1 MMRGYK
7 IFPFITPPAFPDYNL
22 PPTLYRIM
30 NSLANFDLDTNTDV
44 DIEDKVKIK
53 DLATTTRSQI
63 FDFDY
68 PLTENMTKA
77 EFEVLILNH
86 FLMRRIGYDTM
97 NAFKIALCVKLNE
110 IMPIY
115 NKLFDALDGWDIFDD
130 GEITT
135 RSVSDAGT
143 NSLSNTTTSTNTS
156 SGTSS
161 STTNST
167 SDRRYSETPQNQ
179 LQNIRDGKY
188 ITDYNY
194 DTNNS
199 TDSNTMSSS
208 DNGNTLSSTTG
219 SDSRNTIENITRSPS
234 DKIKIYKEFIEN
246 RKSIL
251 TMIFDDLDCLFYGLV

>member
-7 IFPFITPPAFPDYNL
+7 IFPFIMPPAFPDYNL

-30 NSLANFDLDTNTDV
+30 NSLANFDLDENEEV
-44 DIEDKVKIK
+44 DIEDKIKIK
-53 DLATTTRSQI
+53 NLATTTRSQI

-115 NKLFDALDGWDIFDD
+115 NKLFDALDGWDIFND
-130 GEITT
+130 GEITS

-143 NSLSNTTTSTNTS
+143 NSLNNISTSQNSTTTS
-156 SGTSS
+156 
-161 STTNST
+161 ST
-167 SDRRYSETPQNQ
+167 SDRRYSDTPQNQ
-179 LQNIRDGKY
+179 LANVRDGKY

-194 DTNNS
+194 DQ
-199 TDSNTMSSS
+199 DSGSVSDSGSISSS
-208 DNGNTLSSTTG
+208 TSG

>member
-44 DIEDKVKIK
+44 DTQDKIKIK
-53 DLATTTRSQI
+53 DLAITTRGQI
-63 FDFDY
+63 FDFEY
-68 PLTENMTKA
+68 PLTENMTKE

-115 NKLFDALDGWDIFDD
+115 NKLFDALDGWDIFND

-143 NSLSNTTTSTNTS
+143 NSLSNTTTSTNT
-156 SGTSS
+156 T
-161 STTNST
+161 TTNST
-167 SDRRYSETPQNQ
+167 SDRRYSDTPQNN
-179 LQNIRDGKY
+179 LQNVRDGKY
-188 ITDYNY
+188 ITDYNF
-194 DTNNS
+194 DTDTGS
-199 TDSNTMSSS
+199 ASDS
-208 DNGNTLSSTTG
+208 GNVLSSTSGT
-219 SDSRNTIENITRSPS
+219 DSRNTIENITRSPS